1 LPKNDPSAWN
11 TAAQIALQLGRQAA
25 GALFNVGAA
34 FDGEIPDDIRSSRNL
49 IVVGLP
55 GENQLLADLNDS
67 LPAKFEKGSNVAVIQ
82 GEQVSYRF
90 PTDSDLGYLELLN
103 SPWNADR
110 VILAVVGSTAA
121 GVQQA
126 GTALTDPILRSRL
139 KGNFVLVNGQTL
151 SVADTRT
158 GLGLASV
165 GEAANVSP
173 QQAVTGG
180 TESGQASNT
189 VFSDGMGWIPLVAGG
204 LAVII
209 IVVIVIAV
217 LTRRRVVVHR

>member
-11 TAAQIALQLGRQAA
+11 TAAKIALQLGRQSA
-25 GALFNVGAA
+25 GALFNMAVA
-34 FDGEIPDDIRSSRNL
+34 FDGEIPDDIRNNRDL

-55 GENQLLADLNDS
+55 AQTQLISELNDS

-82 GEQVSYRF
+82 GQQVSYRF
-90 PTDSDLGYLELLN
+90 PTDSNLGYLELLN

-110 VILAVVGSTAA
+110 VILTVVGSTAA
-121 GVQQA
+121 GVEQA
-126 GTALTDPILRSRL
+126 GNALTDTVLRSRL
-139 KGNFVLVNGQTL
+139 KGNFVLVNGETL

-165 GEAANVSP
+165 GDAANVSP
-173 QQAVTGG
+173 QQPVVSG
-180 TESGQASNT
+180 TPAAQPPSTIFATDQ
-189 VFSDGMGWIPLVAGG
+189 GWIPLVVGG
-204 LAVII
+204 LGVLI
-209 IVVIVIAV
+209 IVVLIIAA